1 MGKLSDMFGRPKM
14 LALCYSASALS
25 LVLVNLSNNS
35 IYLLLSLLLLV
46 GSEAGSGLNWSLVG
60 DLFGRKNYGVIRGLL
75 GPFYNAALVVT
86 PVSAGYIYDV
96 TNSYEI
102 VLYIGSIIFLISSF
116 TFLYVG
122 ILGKKLKT

>member
-1 MGKLSDMFGRPKM
+1 M
-14 LALCYSASALS
+14 LAVWYSASGLS
-25 LVLVNLSNNS
+25 LILVNLSSSS
-35 IYLLLSLLLLV
+35 IFLLLSLLLLV

-102 VLYIGSIIFLISSF
+102 VLYTGSIIFFISSV
-116 TFLYVG
+116 TFLYIG
-122 ILGKKLKT
+122 NLAKKLKTYEI